1 MHKKVEI
8 FLMVMV
14 VIWFVLLVD
23 ATKNRGSSEPVVQP
37 QASTTASAEID
48 TPATELTETTAPE
61 EEPAPSL
68 VEAALTR
75 HTLTSTAVTH
85 LVRAGDPG
93 VALAADLA
101 ELASRKT
108 MNPIAA
114 FWVLVSEGLYER
126 GDDRDGLPS
135 CSLPEHPAHTVKPYP
150 DHDGGA
156 AELLTELLTLADE
169 MGCETAKPLLG
180 EDGVVEPG
188 RVFWS
193 EADDCRYAYFA
204 CSTDGAV
211 RILCFYLRSDDAG
224 AQIND
229 VEFQRLHMSRNAEA
243 EPGDAVAL
251 AAAAELLMTGTVR
264 AGGEETPAA
273 YTVGGFQATAER
285 FFFTAEKEQGS
296 LTNYRLQ
303 K

>member
-8 FLMVMV
+8 FLMVVV

-23 ATKNRGSSEPVVQP
+23 ATKNRGASEPVVQP

-48 TPATELTETTAPE
+48 TPATELTETTPPKE
-61 EEPAPSL
+61 QPAPSL
-68 VEAALTR
+68 VEAALAG
-75 HTLTSTAVTH
+75 HTLTGTAVTH
-85 LVRAGDPG
+85 LVQAGDPG
-93 VALAADLA
+93 VELAADLA

-135 CSLPEHPAHTVKPYP
+135 CSLPERPVHTVKPYP

-156 AELLTELLTLADE
+156 AELLTELLTLADK
-169 MGCETAKPLLG
+169 MGCEMAKPLLG
-180 EDGVVEPG
+180 EDGTVEPG
-188 RVFWS
+188 QVFWS

-211 RILCFYLRSDDAG
+211 RILCFYLRSDAAG
-224 AQIND
+224 AQITD
-229 VEFQRLHMSRNAEA
+229 VEFQLLHMSKNAEA
-243 EPGDAVAL
+243 ESGDAVAL
-251 AAAAELLMTGTVR
+251 AAAAELLMTGSVR

-285 FFFTAEKEQGS
+285 FFFTAETEQGS

>member
-14 VIWFVLLVD
+14 VIWFVLLAD
-23 ATKNRGSSEPVVQP
+23 ATKNRGASEPVVQP

-48 TPATELTETTAPE
+48 TPATELTETTPPKEQPAQSRVE
-61 EEPAPSL
+61 E
-68 VEAALTR
+68 ALAG
-75 HTLTSTAVTH
+75 HTLTGTAVTH
-85 LVRAGDPG
+85 LVQAGDPG

-135 CSLPEHPAHTVKPYP
+135 CSLPEHPDDTVKPYP

-156 AELLTELLTLADE
+156 AELLTELLTLADK
-169 MGCETAKPLLG
+169 MGCEMAKPLLG
-180 EDGVVEPG
+180 ADGAVEPG
-188 RVFWS
+188 QVFWS
-193 EADDCRYAYFA
+193 EADNCRYAYFA

-211 RILCFYLRSDDAG
+211 RILCFYLRSDAAG
-224 AQIND
+224 AQITD
-229 VEFQRLHMSRNAEA
+229 VEFQLLHMSKNAEA
-243 EPGDAVAL
+243 ESGDAVAL
-251 AAAAELLMTGTVR
+251 AAAAELLMTGSVR

-285 FFFTAEKEQGS
+285 FFFTAETEQGS